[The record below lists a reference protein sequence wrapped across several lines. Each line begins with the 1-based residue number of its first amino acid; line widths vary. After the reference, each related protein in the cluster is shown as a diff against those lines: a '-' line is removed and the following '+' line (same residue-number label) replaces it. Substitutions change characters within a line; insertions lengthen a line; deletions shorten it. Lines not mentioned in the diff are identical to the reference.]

1 MKKLIALIALLN
13 ILLLPQTDKKELL
26 EELKNRGDIEVTG
39 EGNDIYRIEYP
50 GGVTQYYYL
59 GKTETLLTDSIPT
72 TVIET
77 WTIDTMLYKDMYYF
91 WQEVPVATST
101 GYELIIGDANKNG
114 LPEIYGYTKDYYTL
128 PVWANIFEMD
138 SSGSFSLK
146 YVFPDSVGVSN
157 GLYDI
162 AHNGELKLLTRGR
175 VSGYSLFYKSDSI
188 SFLPTQLDIIFSSY
202 PGQLDNPKFG
212 DFNKNGVTDF
222 LFYDFQGARIVLCE
236 YNPIANNFDP
246 VAEIPDPSNYSQG
259 FSIGDF
265 DLDNK
270 TDIVYGNWRGEVFMI
285 ENEDENTY
293 LPVWKTEVE
302 LNNVY
307 MHLATNDIDKNGK
320 PEFWVSSTTF
330 YGYTDVTRFTCF
342 EYTGDNEYEEVCRID
357 FVGVF
362 PIYAG
367 NAFARD
373 VDKDGTEELVICI
386 SVYVFI
392 MQFAGSSENPYYEIF
407 YMSRNNIPGGYT
419 GITMYDID
427 NDKTEEL
434 LIHRG
439 TSLPNGYTK
448 EVTHLFKPNFIVSA
462 ANTIVSE
469 LSGFELEQVYPN
481 PFNPGTNIAY
491 TIPVRSQVSLKVYDV
506 LGNEIT
512 TLEEGEKLEGR
523 YTVQWN
529 GKDKYQR
536 EVNSGIYFIHL
547 ATPYYKKTVKGVMLK

>member
-1 MKKLIALIALLN
+1 
-13 ILLLPQTDKKELL
+13 
-26 EELKNRGDIEVTG
+26 
-39 EGNDIYRIEYP
+39 
-50 GGVTQYYYL
+50 
-59 GKTETLLTDSIPT
+59 
-72 TVIET
+72 
-77 WTIDTMLYKDMYYF
+77 MLYKDMYYF
-91 WQEVPVATST
+91 WQEVPVATGG
-101 GYELIIGDANKNG
+101 GYELTIGDANNNG
-114 LPEIYGYTKDYYTL
+114 LPEIYGRTKDYYTL

-138 SSGSFSLK
+138 SSGSFSLQ
-146 YVFPDSVGVSN
+146 YVFPDSVISVRA
-157 GLYDI
+157 LYDI
-162 AHNGELKLLTRGR
+162 AGNNELKLLTRGR
-175 VSGYSLFYKSDSI
+175 VSQYSLFYKPDSI
-188 SFLPTQLDIIFSSY
+188 SSLPTQLDIIFSLY

-222 LFYDFQGARIVLCE
+222 LFFDMQGVRVVICE
-236 YNPIANNFDP
+236 YNSDTNNFDT
-246 VAEIPDPSNYSQG
+246 VSEIPTGWYSQG

-270 TDIVYGNWRGEVFMI
+270 TDIVYGNWRGEVFLI

-293 LPVWKTEVE
+293 QPVWKTQVE

-330 YGYTDVTRFTCF
+330 YGYTDVTRFTCY
-342 EYTGDNEYEEVCRID
+342 EYTGDNEYEEVYRID

-392 MQFAGSSENPYYEIF
+392 MQFTGSSENPYYEIF

-427 NDKTEEL
+427 NDKNEEL

-448 EVTHLFKPNFIVSA
+448 EVTHIFKPNFVVPVT
-462 ANTIVSE
+462 NTGVSE
-469 LSGFELEQVYPN
+469 ISGFELEQVYPN
-481 PFNPGTNIAY
+481 PFNPVTNITY
-491 TIPVRSQVSLKVYDV
+491 KIPVRSHVSFKVFDV

-512 TLEEGEKLEGR
+512 TLEEGEKSEGK
-523 YTVQWN
+523 YTIQWN
-529 GKDKYQR
+529 GKDKFQR

-547 ATPYYKKTVKGVMLK
+547 ATPFYKKTVKGVMLK